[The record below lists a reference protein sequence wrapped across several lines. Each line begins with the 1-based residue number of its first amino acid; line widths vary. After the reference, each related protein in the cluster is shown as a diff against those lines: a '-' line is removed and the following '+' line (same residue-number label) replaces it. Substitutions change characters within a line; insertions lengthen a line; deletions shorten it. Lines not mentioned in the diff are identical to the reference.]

1 MTELPHFERRFFQ
14 GDAEISQIGSGA
26 IGGKASGLVSARS
39 ILDSVFPGRL
49 FKKTKIYIPRMAV
62 IACGCFD
69 EFLELNNLRSF
80 LSSEH
85 SDDRIAH
92 TFQKA
97 SLPTSIL
104 GDLRSLAQEVHVP
117 LALRSSSLLEDR
129 IFRPFAGVYAT
140 KMVANN
146 QPSADQRF
154 QKLAEALKFV
164 WASTFFKE
172 AREYRRAA
180 ECTDEDEKMAV
191 IVQEIVGERHGPRF
205 YPVISGV
212 ARSFNFYPSGR
223 ARPENGVVSLALGL
237 GKTIVDGGICWS
249 YSPAHPAAPPPWNS
263 IDEQLKNTQTE
274 FWAVNMGEISNYD
287 PLREDEY
294 MLRADLPAAEYD
306 NSLRHI
312 ASTYDCAADR
322 ITPGTGREGPRL
334 LNFAPVLTLNEPP
347 LNPLIKLL
355 LKGCED
361 ALGSEVE
368 IEFAVNINS
377 LDPGDVRFAFLQVR
391 PMVVSSARIEVDPLA
406 VPAEKVLLYSE
417 KALGNGVNRDIHDI
431 VYIKPESFDAALT
444 PQMALELEGI
454 NRRLLEQKRP
464 YLLIGFGRWGSSESW
479 LGIPVLWSQISGARA
494 IVEAQIPGMSPD
506 LSQGSH
512 FFHNLTSFE
521 VYYLSAPQT
530 AGSTINWDLLRLQTH
545 SEEGKLTGHVILR
558 SPLELRVDG
567 RSGRGIVI
575 IHD

>member
-1 MTELPHFERRFFQ
+1 MTELPRFERLFFQ
-14 GDAEISQIGSGA
+14 GDAEISMIGSGS
-26 IGGKASGLVSARS
+26 IGGKASGLVAARS
-39 ILDSVFPGRL
+39 VLDSVFPGRL

-62 IACGCFD
+62 IACSCFD
-69 EFLELNNLRSF
+69 EFLELNNLNSF

-97 SLPTSIL
+97 SLPASIL

-129 IFRPFAGVYAT
+129 ISRPFAGVYAT

-180 ECTDEDEKMAV
+180 ERTDEDEKMAV
-191 IVQEIVGERHGPRF
+191 IVQEIVGERHGTRF
-205 YPVISGV
+205 YPLISGV

-223 ARPENGVVSLALGL
+223 ARPEQGVVSLALGL

-249 YSPAHPAAPPPWNS
+249 YSPASPAAPPPWNS

-274 FWAVNMGEISNYD
+274 FWAVNMGELIHYD

-294 MLRADLPAAEYD
+294 LLRGDLQAAEYD
-306 NSLRHI
+306 NTLRHI
-312 ASTYDCAADR
+312 ASTYDSAADR
-322 ITPGTGREGPRL
+322 LTPGTGRAGPRL
-334 LNFAPVLTLNEPP
+334 LNFAPVLALNEPP
-347 LNPLIKLL
+347 LNQMVKLL

-361 ALGSEVE
+361 ALSNEVE
-368 IEFAVNINS
+368 IEFALNIDTLNP
-377 LDPGDVRFAFLQVR
+377 DDVRFAFLQMR
-391 PMVVSSARIEVDPLA
+391 PMVVSSARVEVDPRSA
-406 VPAEKVLLYSE
+406 PAGKVLLYSE
-417 KALGNGVNRDIHDI
+417 NALGNGTNSDIRDI
-431 VYIKPESFDAALT
+431 VYIRPESFNAGLT

-479 LGIPVLWSQISGARA
+479 LGIPVLWSQISGAKA
-494 IVEAQIPGMSPD
+494 IVEAQIPGMTPD

-521 VYYLSAPQT
+521 VYYLSVPQK
-530 AGSTINWDLLRLQTH
+530 AGANINWDLLRLQPH
-545 SEEGKLTGHVILR
+545 HEEGKLTGHAVLR
-558 SPLELRVDG
+558 EPLELRVDG